1 MVALGHSYG
10 PTAKQHALAMTA
22 VELDAYAPP
31 SRNTSS
37 GTRWPTWRSGAV
49 GSRPSLTR
57 SDSPRS
63 RRDRRCSSTWI
74 STARF
79 RRRSNSA
86 PLMPLGVD
94 GAWAEVDLRVGRQHR
109 LEDRDNRLPERPHER
124 HRDMRAV
131 DGVADALLRRV
142 ELCAPERIAGS
153 LELVRDQDGEEQ
165 PGEHSDDHAGHP
177 VEHDRLE
184 LDLAVRKLR
193 RTIDDDD
200 DREKDPEETVDAR
213 VGGPVARRLLQD
225 SARLQAHVGG
235 GDAGEVEGNQSD
247 QAPHHPGEVTEGG
260 IDEDQH
266 DRDRVNPGHLAV
278 LTL

>member
-1 MVALGHSYG
+1 MRTTVWPASWN
-10 PTAKQHALAMTA
+10 ARRA
-22 VELDAYAPP
+22 
-31 SRNTSS
+31 SS
-37 GTRWPTWRSGAV
+37 TTRWPTWRSGAV

-63 RRDRRCSSTWI
+63 RRDRRCPSTWI

-79 RRRSNSA
+79 RRRSNNSRLIA
-86 PLMPLGVD
+86 LGVD
-94 GAWAEVDLRVGRQHR
+94 WAWAEVDLRVGRQHR
-109 LEDRDNRLPERPHER
+109 LEDRDNRLPERPHEG

-165 PGEHSDDHAGHP
+165 PGQHSDDHAGRP
-177 VEHDRLE
+177 VEHDGLE

-193 RTIDDDD
+193 RAIDHDD

-213 VGGPVARRLLQD
+213 VGGPVGRRLLQD
-225 SARLQAHVGG
+225 VARLEAPVGG
-235 GDAGEVEGNQSD
+235 GHACNAEG
-247 QAPHHPGEVTEGG
+247 
-260 IDEDQH
+260 
-266 DRDRVNPGHLAV
+266 
-278 LTL
+278 